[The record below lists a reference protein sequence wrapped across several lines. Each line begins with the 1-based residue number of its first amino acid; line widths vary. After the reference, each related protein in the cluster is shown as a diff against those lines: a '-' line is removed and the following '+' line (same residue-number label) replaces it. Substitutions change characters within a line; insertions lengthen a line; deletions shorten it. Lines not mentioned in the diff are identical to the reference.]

1 MEERV
6 ALITDVHETGVKS
19 GHEFA
24 DFGVIDVAYGEV
36 LCPALCLKL
45 YKFLVF
51 KQRDRDLLWLD
62 IDDYFAGHKRYIE
75 GVLYIV
81 SIRMFTL
88 APLGTPH
95 LKKCAKSKPHHA
107 ALHCS

>member
-36 LCPALCLKL
+36 FRASFLLELDE
-45 YKFLVF
+45 FLVF
-51 KQRDRDLLWLD
+51 EKGYGNLLLAD
-62 IDDYFAGHKRYIE
+62 IDDYFACH
-75 GVLYIV
+75 V
-81 SIRMFTL
+81 RMN
-88 APLGTPH
+88 
-95 LKKCAKSKPHHA
+95 
-107 ALHCS
+107 